1 MEMLIDEMV
10 AAWRG
15 GDVQFLEQEL
25 LLEMDGYPELHNALL
40 IDRNKSWVMP
50 IMDLL
55 DDRDDYLVIVGAAH
69 LVGEDGVPD
78 LLSKRG
84 VRIRQLNESLR

>member
-1 MEMLIDEMV
+1 M
-10 AAWRG
+10 
-15 GDVQFLEQEL
+15 QFLEKEL
-25 LLEMDGYPELHNALL
+25 LLEMDGYPELHNAILV
-40 IDRNKSWVMP
+40 DRNKSWVAP
-50 IMDLL
+50 IIDLL

-69 LVGEDGVPD
+69 LVGANGVPD